1 MATQILDDL
10 GDYRHL
16 VTLEAP
22 AGPAT
27 PDGAGG
33 YVETWVPLV
42 PPTMYAAIDVAT
54 AGDQERLGSATVL
67 SQALLVVRMRHH
79 PSVTTKTRIT
89 YAGRQFAVTA
99 LRNIEERN
107 RRLVLL
113 CAEVIT

>member
-1 MATQILDDL
+1 MASQTLDDL

-22 AGPAT
+22 GPAT

-33 YVETWVPLV
+33 YTEAWMPLV
-42 PPTMYAAIDVAT
+42 PPTMNAAIDVAT

-67 SQALLVVRMRHH
+67 SQASHVVRLRYH
-79 PSVTTKTRIT
+79 PGITTKTRLT
-89 YAGRQFAVTA
+89 FQGRRFSVTA
-99 LRNIEERN
+99 IRNIEERN

-113 CAEVIT
+113 CAEVIA

>member
-1 MATQILDDL
+1 MATQPLDDL

-22 AGPAT
+22 GAAA

-33 YVETWVPLV
+33 YTEAWLPLT
-42 PPTMYAAIDVAT
+42 PPTMFAAIDVAT

-67 SQALLVVRMRHH
+67 SQASHVVRMRYHAGI
-79 PSVTTKTRIT
+79 TTKTRLT
-89 YAGRQFAVTA
+89 YQGRAFSVTA
-99 LRNIEERN
+99 IRDPEERK

-113 CAEVIT
+113 CAEVIQ

>member
-1 MATQILDDL
+1 MAQILDDL
-10 GDYRHL
+10 GEYRHL

-22 AGPAT
+22 GPAT

-33 YVETWVPLV
+33 YVETWAPLL

-67 SQALLVVRMRHH
+67 SQATHVVRLRHH
-79 PSVTTKTRIT
+79 PGITTKTRLT
-89 YAGRQFAVTA
+89 YAGRRFAVTA
-99 LRNIEERN
+99 LRNVEERN

>member
-1 MATQILDDL
+1 MATYPLDDL

-22 AGPAT
+22 GVAA
-27 PDGAGG
+27 PDGSGG
-33 YVETWVPLV
+33 YTETWAPLA

-54 AGDQERLGSATVL
+54 AGDQERLGSGTVL
-67 SQALLVVRMRHH
+67 STASHVVRMRYH
-79 PSVTTKTRIT
+79 PAITTQTRLT
-89 YAGRQFAVTA
+89 VAGRRFAVTA
-99 LRNIEERN
+99 IRNIEERN